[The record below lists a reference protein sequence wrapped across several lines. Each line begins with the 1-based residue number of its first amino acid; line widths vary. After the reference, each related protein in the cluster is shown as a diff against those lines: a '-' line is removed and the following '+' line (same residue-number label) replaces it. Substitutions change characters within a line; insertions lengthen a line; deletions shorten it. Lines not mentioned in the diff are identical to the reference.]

1 MAEFGLS
8 ASVQI
13 GFGDGG
19 GLGEADATPPDLQ
32 QPVFVPFRFRVN
44 LYSADAGAPS
54 ALICAGAFSEVSGLE
69 ATMTP
74 KAIREGGRNW
84 GEIQRAG
91 TTSFATVVLKRG
103 MTSVG
108 DLWTWFETVNR
119 RSVSGYRMRATIEVY
134 GDDAGDRPRLVWTLD
149 SVLPVKFKGADLSA
163 TAAQIAIE
171 ELHLVH
177 EGLTLARPG

>member
-8 ASVQI
+8 ASVSV
-13 GFGDGG
+13 GFGGG
-19 GLGEADATPPDLQ
+19 GPGDAEASPPPAQ
-32 QPVFVPFRFRVN
+32 EPVFVPFRFRVQ

-84 GEIQRAG
+84 GELQRAG

-108 DLWTWFETVNR
+108 DLWNWFESVNCL
-119 RSVSGYRMRATIEVY
+119 SVTGYRMRATIEVLAD
-134 GDDAGDRPRLVWTLD
+134 GSDTPRLVWTLANA
-149 SVLPVKFKGADLSA
+149 LPVKFKGADLSA
-163 TAAQIAIE
+163 SAAQVAIE
-171 ELHLVH
+171 ELHFVH